1 MDTDHWGSGIA
12 AIEQEGEEDG
22 LKHHNVQ
29 LELIGWEG
37 TDGLP
42 TPQTQQPNAESN
54 RGGIYRVFVASGRG
68 EGCKHTTIRRKRG
81 VDVDAQLCCY
91 VVIYITLKL
100 NES

>member
-1 MDTDHWGSGIA
+1 MDADQWGSGIA

-42 TPQTQQPNAESN
+42 TPQTQQPTAESN
-54 RGGIYRVFVASGRG
+54 QG
-68 EGCKHTTIRRKRG
+68 ESIEFLLRAAEERAANTQQSAEREGLMWMHY
-81 VDVDAQLCCY
+81 Y
-91 VVIYITLKL
+91 VVMLLYT
-100 NES
+100 